1 MNLKE
6 AFRFQNKI
14 TSHLEAAQRVLQRDS
29 NITKVQVTYFRHK
42 VDPSAEDE
50 VMAGDVT
57 TDYADHITEM
67 AECMLYLL
75 EQKVE
80 LARAIRKAKN
90 ALDYDI
96 DAEVSINTA
105 RQTVSPILMH
115 MVELRNSE
123 QTFAGGGYGYR
134 LNNDGNQVSYKCDSK
149 KVTTIN
155 YDRNIIRKMLV
166 ELNKQADATSAE
178 IDRHIINTSVEY
190 EQPFDVNDSFDDVF
204 EMFLANHK

>member
-29 NITKVQVTYFRHK
+29 NITKATVTYFRKK
-42 VDPSAEDE
+42 VDPDAENE
-50 VMAGDVT
+50 VIESEMT
-57 TDYADHITEM
+57 TDYAAHITEM
-67 AECMLYLL
+67 AEFMLYLL
-75 EQKVE
+75 EQKAV

-90 ALDYDI
+90 SLDFDI
-96 DAEVSINTA
+96 DAEVSINGA
-105 RQTVSPILMH
+105 RQAVSPVLMH

-123 QTFAGGGYGYR
+123 QNIAGGGYGYR

-190 EQPFDVNDSFDDVF
+190 KQPFDVNDSFDDVF
-204 EMFLANHK
+204 ELFLANYK

>member
-14 TSHLEAAQRVLQRDS
+14 TSYLEAAQRVLQRDS
-29 NITKVQVTYFRHK
+29 NITKATVTYFRKK
-42 VDPSAEDE
+42 VDPDAENE
-50 VMAGDVT
+50 VIESEVT

-67 AECMLYLL
+67 AEFMLYLV
-75 EQKVE
+75 EQKAE

-90 ALDYDI
+90 SLDFDI
-96 DAEVSINTA
+96 DAEVSINAA
-105 RQTVSPILMH
+105 RQTVSPVLMH

-123 QTFAGGGYGYR
+123 QNFAGGGYGYR

-155 YDRNIIRKMLV
+155 YNRNTIRKMLV

-204 EMFLANHK
+204 EMFLASHK

>member
-29 NITKVQVTYFRHK
+29 NITKATVTYFRKK
-42 VDPSAEDE
+42 VDPDAENE
-50 VMAGDVT
+50 VIESEVT

-67 AECMLYLL
+67 AEFMLYLV
-75 EQKVE
+75 EQKAE

-90 ALDYDI
+90 SLDFDI
-96 DAEVSINTA
+96 DAEVSINAA
-105 RQTVSPILMH
+105 RQTVSPVLMH

-123 QTFAGGGYGYR
+123 QNFAGGGYGYR

-155 YDRNIIRKMLV
+155 YNRNTIRKMLV

-204 EMFLANHK
+204 EMFLASHK

>member
-29 NITKVQVTYFRHK
+29 NITKATVTYFRKK
-42 VDPSAEDE
+42 VDPDAENE
-50 VMAGDVT
+50 VIESEVT
-57 TDYADHITEM
+57 TDYAAHITEM
-67 AECMLYLL
+67 AEFMLYLL
-75 EQKVE
+75 EQKAE

-90 ALDYDI
+90 SLDFDI
-96 DAEVSINTA
+96 DAEVSINAA
-105 RQTVSPILMH
+105 RQTVSPVLMH

-123 QTFAGGGYGYR
+123 QNFPGGGYGYR

-155 YDRNIIRKMLV
+155 YDRNVIRKMLV
-166 ELNKQADATSAE
+166 ELNKQADSTSAE
-178 IDRHIINTSVEY
+178 IDRHIINASVEY